1 MKEWR
6 VGKGEKDQ
14 RFNKYLQRKL
24 PDAPS
29 SFLYKMLRK
38 KNITLNGKKASG
50 SELLL
55 EGDLVTFFLSDE
67 TIAKFGGAPAAAD
80 NAASL
85 QETNEALE
93 EYGRAYRQIQG
104 RIGEGGI
111 LYEDAHIL
119 AVRKPV
125 GVLAQKSVDT
135 DRSMNEWFVGYLLS
149 KGEVSASSLR
159 QFRPSICNRLDRNTG
174 GILLCAKSLQGART
188 MGRLLKDRSLHKY
201 YQAVVAGKVAQS
213 GQIEGYLTKDA
224 VTNTVN
230 FKKSGKADQ
239 RSASGSGKSP
249 SPEKSAF
256 SGKSPDTSDNG
267 KGWTHTTYKP
277 LITGARYS
285 LLEMELITG
294 KTHQIRSHLAS
305 IGHPILGDPKY
316 GNVRINETV
325 RSQYGVRGQM
335 LWCER
340 VEFPQIE
347 GDLAALSGRV
357 IVCEPPALY
366 REIASHSK

>member
-6 VGKGEKDQ
+6 VSRGEKDQ

-55 EGDLVTFFLSDE
+55 EGDLVTLFLSDE
-67 TIAKFGGAPAAAD
+67 TIAKFGGERGDVPDAVSDEARD
-80 NAASL
+80 
-85 QETNEALE
+85 EALM
-93 EYGRAYRQIQG
+93 EYRNAYRQIRS
-104 RIGEGGI
+104 RIGADGI
-111 LYEDAHIL
+111 LYEDENIL

-125 GVLAQKSVDT
+125 GVLAQKSAET
-135 DRSMNEWFVGYLLS
+135 DRSMNEWFVGYLLE
-149 KGEVSASSLR
+149 KGETDASALR
-159 QFRPSICNRLDRNTG
+159 EFRPSICNRLDRNTG
-174 GILLCAKSLQGART
+174 GILLCAKTLQGART
-188 MGRLLKDRSLHKY
+188 VGGLLKDRSLRKY
-201 YQAVVAGKVAQS
+201 YQAAVAGKVTD
-213 GQIEGYLTKDA
+213 GGVIEGFLTKDA

-230 FKKSGKADQ
+230 FSEKEAGNRGSVSGGPKGAGNRNRKEPADRK
-239 RSASGSGKSP
+239 RSW
-249 SPEKSAF
+249 
-256 SGKSPDTSDNG
+256 TS
-267 KGWTHTTYKP
+267 TIYKP
-277 LITGARYS
+277 LITGSRYS

-316 GNVRINETV
+316 GNPTINEKI
-325 RSQYGVRGQM
+325 RGEYGVRGQM
-335 LWCER
+335 LWCCR
-340 VEFPQIE
+340 VEFPEVE

-357 IVCEPPALY
+357 IICDPPALY
-366 REIASHSK
+366 REIAAGSRK

>member
-1 MKEWR
+1 
-6 VGKGEKDQ
+6 
-14 RFNKYLQRKL
+14 
-24 PDAPS
+24 
-29 SFLYKMLRK
+29 
-38 KNITLNGKKASG
+38 
-50 SELLL
+50 
-55 EGDLVTFFLSDE
+55 
-67 TIAKFGGAPAAAD
+67 
-80 NAASL
+80 
-85 QETNEALE
+85 
-93 EYGRAYRQIQG
+93 
-104 RIGEGGI
+104 
-111 LYEDAHIL
+111 
-119 AVRKPV
+119 
-125 GVLAQKSVDT
+125 
-135 DRSMNEWFVGYLLS
+135 
-149 KGEVSASSLR
+149 
-159 QFRPSICNRLDRNTG
+159 
-174 GILLCAKSLQGART
+174 

-230 FKKSGKADQ
+230 FKKSVGADRQ
-239 RSASGSGKSP
+239 DAAGSGKSASSGR
-249 SPEKSAF
+249 SPEASEH
-256 SGKSPDTSDNG
+256 G
-267 KGWTHTTYKP
+267 KGWTRTTYKP